1 MTYLSKLYRAVLIAL
16 SLAAATPA
24 QALLLNTGDVV
35 VYNFDSTGVLAP
47 PYFEVEAIFSFVG
60 VGEVTFEAFDGLN
73 ATGAFLAGPI
83 DTAVASIITLI
94 AQSPTSPP
102 GLLDGIFSI
111 ELIATQRPFQITSI
125 LGDAFLPD
133 GPGTPFTPAIG
144 TVGNAPNPRRSRFSA
159 SASLDSV

>member
-1 MTYLSKLYRAVLIAL
+1 MTYLSKLYRAVLIGL
-16 SLAAATPA
+16 SLAAAIPA

-83 DTAVASIITLI
+83 DTAVASTITLI
-94 AQSPTSPP
+94 AQAPTSPP
-102 GLLDGIFSI
+102 GLQMAYS
-111 ELIATQRPFQITSI
+111 QS
-125 LGDAFLPD
+125 
-133 GPGTPFTPAIG
+133 
-144 TVGNAPNPRRSRFSA
+144 S
-159 SASLDSV
+159 